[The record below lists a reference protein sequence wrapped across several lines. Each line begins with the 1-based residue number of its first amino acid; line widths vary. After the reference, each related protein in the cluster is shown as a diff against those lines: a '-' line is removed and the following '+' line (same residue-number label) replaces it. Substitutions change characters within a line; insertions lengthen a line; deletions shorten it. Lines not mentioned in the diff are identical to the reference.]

1 MGTLSVFMS
10 WIHRDRHLDWAARAG
25 GTGEPRVA
33 PSGAQTARQ
42 LPRCAGPRAAPPP
55 PTAPLLSPALQ
66 VAEAGAV
73 LAEGPRGLRTASSP
87 QPGRRPLTALCRPR
101 CPCRA
106 GGERSGLNEVQPEE
120 DAASCGE
127 EGAPGRRLPGR
138 GGRRARL
145 QGLVPG
151 TGAPAAGSA
160 RAGRGRGRGVGS
172 SSLRPPGPRLRRGH
186 SRGASAGGAAG
197 VRGALRCTRGPSECG
212 GLRVAL
218 LRRPPA
224 ACSALSAC
232 LHARPTSSGSWRAA
246 VVWGDPPRK
255 YPWRWAE
262 SDKCL

>member
-120 DAASCGE
+120 DAAPCGE

-160 RAGRGRGRGVGS
+160 RAGRGREGGGV
-172 SSLRPPGPRLRRGH
+172 
-186 SRGASAGGAAG
+186 GASAPLRFAPL
-197 VRGALRCTRGPSECG
+197 VRGSVAGIPGARALAALRVCAVHCGARGVPRNAG
-212 GLRVAL
+212 G
-218 LRRPPA
+218 
-224 ACSALSAC
+224 
-232 LHARPTSSGSWRAA
+232 
-246 VVWGDPPRK
+246 
-255 YPWRWAE
+255 
-262 SDKCL
+262 